1 MPDRPN
7 VLWVCTDQQTADA
20 LGCVSPHLDTPAM
33 DRLADRGVRFDRAY
47 CPEPVCGPS
56 RAAML
61 TGRMPH
67 ETGVTE
73 NGDAPDEYADRSAGA
88 LLRAAGYE
96 TAYAGKWH
104 LPSMDPNP
112 GAADYGF
119 RAVGGFDDT
128 RLPGACADFLS
139 DRDGDRPFFLAAHFD
154 DPHNICEWSRNQ
166 VLPWGSVEDVP
177 TEECP
182 PLPANFPVPPFEPGS
197 LAGLRRDMRS
207 IRGAIAD
214 EWPPEAW
221 RHYRHAYYRLV
232 ERVDAGLDRILGAL
246 DDAGVRD
253 ETVVVFTSDHGDMN
267 GAHRLNQKWALYDE
281 SARVPLLVDAPD
293 GMSGA
298 VDSRLV
304 STGLDLLP
312 TLCDYAGADAPDDLH
327 GRSLR
332 PAVDGDDP
340 DWRDAVV
347 TETHMYN
354 LDGRM
359 VRTDGFKYAVY
370 GRGRHREQLF
380 DMRSDPGEMV
390 NLAVD
395 ARHED
400 VLDAH
405 RERLLD
411 WCAET
416 GDLYM
421 EHYGRPGLPSIP
433 GYEYETVAD
442 RFDG

>member
-1 MPDRPN
+1 MADRPN
-7 VLWVCTDQQTADA
+7 VLWVCTDQQSADA
-20 LGCVSPHLDTPAM
+20 LGCVSPYLDTPAM
-33 DRLADRGVRFDRAY
+33 DSIAERGVRFDRAY

-56 RAAML
+56 RASML

-73 NGDAPDEYADRSAGA
+73 NGETPEAYAEESLGS
-88 LLRAAGYE
+88 LLREAGYE

-104 LPSMDPNP
+104 LPNMHPEGEAP
-112 GAADYGF
+112 EYGF
-119 RAVGGFDDT
+119 DVVGGFDDT
-128 RLPGACADFLS
+128 ELPEACADFITG
-139 DRDGDRPFFLAAHFD
+139 RDDDRPFFLSAHFD
-154 DPHNICEWSRNQ
+154 DPHNICEYSRNQ
-166 VLPWGSVEDVP
+166 VLPWGSIEEVP
-177 TEECP
+177 TGECP
-182 PLPANFPVPPFEPGS
+182 PLPANFNVPPFEPGS
-197 LAGLRRDMRS
+197 LADLRKQMREK
-207 IRGAIAD
+207 RGAIEE

-232 ERVDAGLDRILGAL
+232 ERVDDALSRILGAL
-246 DDAGVRD
+246 EDAGVRE

-267 GAHRLNQKWALYDE
+267 SAHRLNQKWTLYEE
-281 SARVPLLVDAPD
+281 SARVPLLVDAP
-293 GMSGA
+293 GSQTST

-312 TLCDYAGADAPDDLH
+312 TLCDYADADVPADLH

-332 PAVDGDDP
+332 PAIEGEDP

-347 TETHMYN
+347 TETHMYD

-359 VRTDGFKYAVY
+359 VRTEDYKYAVY

-380 DMRSDPGEMV
+380 DLEADPGEMV

-395 ARHED
+395 ARYED
-400 VLDAH
+400 ALAEH

-411 WCAET
+411 WCVET

-433 GYEYETVAD
+433 GYDYEELKAH
-442 RFDG
+442 FDV